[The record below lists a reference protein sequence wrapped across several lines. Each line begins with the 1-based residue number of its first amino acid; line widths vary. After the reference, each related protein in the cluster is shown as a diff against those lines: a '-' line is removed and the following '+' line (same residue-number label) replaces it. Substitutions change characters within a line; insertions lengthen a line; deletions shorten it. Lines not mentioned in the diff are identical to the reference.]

1 MITLRSE
8 VLCIIPARSGSKGIP
23 SKNIQK
29 VCNKPLIEYSI
40 NAAKKSRL
48 VTRIIV
54 STDSQKIADVATK
67 LGAEVPFIRPKKI
80 SGDHVT
86 QYDVAQHALKL
97 LLQKESYV
105 PDIITILQPTSP
117 IRTGAMIDR
126 SINLL
131 KKNNS
136 TSVISVS
143 SVKSHPDII
152 FNYNGK
158 YLRPLNKNF
167 EKHSIRQSQ
176 SKLYGPTGSM
186 YTFWHKTLKNYN
198 SMYGPR
204 IKPLIIKQEE
214 FNIDIDVLFDLF
226 ISEMSILY
234 WKKFKQKFENSKNP

>member
-1 MITLRSE
+1 MRKK
-8 VLCIIPARSGSKGIP
+8 VLCIIPARSNSKGIP

-29 VCNKPLIEYSI
+29 VFGKPLIEYTI
-40 NAAKKSRL
+40 NTAKKSRL

-54 STDSQKIADVATK
+54 STDSQKIANVAIK

-80 SGDHVT
+80 SNDFAT
-86 QYDVAQHALKL
+86 QCDVVQHAVKL
-97 LLQKESYV
+97 LLEKESYV

-214 FNIDIDVLFDLF
+214 FNIDIGVLFDLF
-226 ISEMSILY
+226 ISKIIMLY
-234 WKKFKQKFENSKNP
+234 WNKFKLNFKTRKKL